1 MHLFLFFENWK
12 MALYAFQDVFC
23 GKIKLSKGDWKQE
36 ISIVF
41 WNLLLVSCLLCYA
54 YNKSLAN
61 SDKKLLSPFTRLMC
75 AKIFCPRIRSIM

>member
-23 GKIKLSKGDWKQE
+23 GKIKLSKNDWTQE

-41 WNLLLVSCLLCYA
+41 
-54 YNKSLAN
+54 
-61 SDKKLLSPFTRLMC
+61 
-75 AKIFCPRIRSIM
+75 